1 MSGFAFIFA
10 DIMVWTGTDPWQAHC
25 IETMLLAF
33 LLAPIVVG
41 APMLLAK
48 YDAWKRDD
56 NARIRAAKHR
66 RMERTAR

>member
-1 MSGFAFIFA
+1 MSGTAFIIA

-25 IETMLLAF
+25 IETMLLA
-33 LLAPIVVG
+33 
-41 APMLLAK
+41 K
-48 YDAWKRDD
+48 WDAWKRDD